1 MSKILPP
8 KNNINDICDDEIR
21 IVGDIKSSKS
31 PQDSLEKEITSEKSK
46 LSELSIFH
54 NAFITGDQGGD
65 LTKRKKKNNILLL
78 CCVLIG
84 IIAVVLCSWLFFSN
98 EKEQEIVTMKS
109 LALVDNAD
117 DRYLYQYCEEEI
129 IDVDGLKLRIVTPYN
144 SVPSLEVGHDC
155 LSDTT
160 SICIVQA
167 ASIAIDKEG
176 NSSVVGAMVKDGK
189 PISWGHS
196 KAGYCAIIQDSIHI
210 GASKY
215 TYLFEQATERGGDF
229 FRQYSLVE
237 NGKMSSMKNQ
247 DRYIRHAL
255 CVRNGRLSIVASVD
269 QVVLN
274 DFTNAMIKAD
284 VVEAIMLEG
293 GDPIFEH
300 VDIEGKRHNY
310 GVVDYPDSDA
320 VSYLVWR

>member
-8 KNNINDICDDEIR
+8 QNNINDICDDDIR
-21 IVGDIKSSKS
+21 IVGDIISSKS
-31 PQDSLEKEITSEKSK
+31 SQETLCHEVIDEKSK
-46 LSELSIFH
+46 YSES
-54 NAFITGDQGGD
+54 DQSNDAIIVGNHKD
-65 LTKRKKKNNILLL
+65 NLMKRKKKNNIFLSS
-78 CCVLIG
+78 CILIG
-84 IIAVVLCSWLFFSN
+84 IIVVVLCCWSIFVKDPEVF
-98 EKEQEIVTMKS
+98 TMKS
-109 LALVDNAD
+109 LALADNAN
-117 DRYLYQYCEEEI
+117 DRYLYQYCDEEI

-144 SVPSLEVGHDC
+144 SVPSLEIGHDC

-167 ASIAIDKEG
+167 ASIAIDKDG

-189 PISWGHS
+189 PISWGRS
-196 KAGYCAIIQDSIHI
+196 KAGYCAIIDDSIHI
-210 GASKY
+210 GASKH

-237 NGKMSSMKNQ
+237 NGKLSSMKNQ

-269 QVVLN
+269 SVVLN
-274 DFTNAMIKAD
+274 DFTKALIKAD
-284 VVEAIMLEG
+284 VEEAIMLEG

-300 VDIEGKRHNY
+300 VDLEGKRHNY
-310 GVVDYPDSDA
+310 GVVDYPYSNA

>member
-8 KNNINDICDDEIR
+8 QNKLNDICDDDIR
-21 IVGDIKSSKS
+21 IVGDIISSKS
-31 PQDSLEKEITSEKSK
+31 SQETLCHEVIDEKSK
-46 LSELSIFH
+46 YSES
-54 NAFITGDQGGD
+54 DQSNDAIIVGNHKD
-65 LTKRKKKNNILLL
+65 NLIKRKKKNNIFLSS
-78 CCVLIG
+78 CILIG
-84 IIAVVLCSWLFFSN
+84 IIVVVLCCWSIFVKDPEVF
-98 EKEQEIVTMKS
+98 TMKS
-109 LALVDNAD
+109 LALADNAN
-117 DRYLYQYCEEEI
+117 DRYLYQYCDEEI

-144 SVPSLEVGHDC
+144 SVPSLEIGHDC

-167 ASIAIDKEG
+167 ASIAIDKDG

-189 PISWGHS
+189 PISWGRS
-196 KAGYCAIIQDSIHI
+196 KAGYCAIIDDSIHI
-210 GASKY
+210 GASKH

-237 NGKMSSMKNQ
+237 NGKLSSMKNQ

-269 QVVLN
+269 SVVLN
-274 DFTNAMIKAD
+274 DFTKALIKAD
-284 VVEAIMLEG
+284 VEEAIMLEG

-310 GVVDYPDSDA
+310 GVVDYPYSNA

>member
-8 KNNINDICDDEIR
+8 QNKLNDICDDDIR
-21 IVGDIKSSKS
+21 IVGDIISSKS
-31 PQDSLEKEITSEKSK
+31 SQETFCHEVIAEKSK
-46 LSELSIFH
+46 YSES
-54 NAFITGDQGGD
+54 DQSNDAIIVGNHKD
-65 LTKRKKKNNILLL
+65 NLMKRKKKNNIFLSS
-78 CCVLIG
+78 CILIG
-84 IIAVVLCSWLFFSN
+84 IIVVVLCCWSIFVKDPEVF
-98 EKEQEIVTMKS
+98 TMKS
-109 LALVDNAD
+109 LALADNAN
-117 DRYLYQYCEEEI
+117 DRYLYQYCDEEI

-144 SVPSLEVGHDC
+144 SVPSLEIGHEC

-167 ASIAIDKEG
+167 ASIAIDKDG

-189 PISWGHS
+189 PISWGRS
-196 KAGYCAIIQDSIHI
+196 KAGYCAIIDDSIHI
-210 GASKY
+210 GASKH

-237 NGKMSSMKNQ
+237 NGKLSSMKNQ

-269 QVVLN
+269 SVVLN
-274 DFTNAMIKAD
+274 DFTKALIKAD
-284 VVEAIMLEG
+284 VEEAIMLEG

-300 VDIEGKRHNY
+300 VDLEGKRHNY
-310 GVVDYPDSDA
+310 GVVDYPYSNA

>member
-8 KNNINDICDDEIR
+8 QNNINDICDDDIR
-21 IVGDIKSSKS
+21 IVGDIISSKS
-31 PQDSLEKEITSEKSK
+31 SQETLCHEVIDEKSK
-46 LSELSIFH
+46 YSES
-54 NAFITGDQGGD
+54 DQSNDAIIVGNHKD
-65 LTKRKKKNNILLL
+65 NLIKRKKKNNIFLSS
-78 CCVLIG
+78 CILIG
-84 IIAVVLCSWLFFSN
+84 IIVVVLCCWSIFVKDPEVF
-98 EKEQEIVTMKS
+98 TMKS
-109 LALVDNAD
+109 LALADNAN
-117 DRYLYQYCEEEI
+117 DRYLYQYCDEEI

-144 SVPSLEVGHDC
+144 SVPSLEIGHDC

-167 ASIAIDKEG
+167 ASIAIDKDG

-189 PISWGHS
+189 PISWGRS
-196 KAGYCAIIQDSIHI
+196 KAGYCAIIDDSIHI
-210 GASKY
+210 GASKH

-237 NGKMSSMKNQ
+237 NGKLSSMKNQ

-269 QVVLN
+269 SVVLN
-274 DFTNAMIKAD
+274 DFTKALIKAD
-284 VVEAIMLEG
+284 VEEAIMLEG

-300 VDIEGKRHNY
+300 VDLEGKRHNY
-310 GVVDYPDSDA
+310 GVVDYPYSNA

>member
-8 KNNINDICDDEIR
+8 QNKLNDICDDDIR
-21 IVGDIKSSKS
+21 IVGDIISSKS
-31 PQDSLEKEITSEKSK
+31 SQETLCHEVIAEKSK
-46 LSELSIFH
+46 YSES
-54 NAFITGDQGGD
+54 DQSNDAIIVGNHKD
-65 LTKRKKKNNILLL
+65 NLMKRKKKNNIFLSI
-78 CCVLIG
+78 CILIG
-84 IIAVVLCSWLFFSN
+84 IIVVVLCCWSIFVKDPEVF
-98 EKEQEIVTMKS
+98 TMKS
-109 LALVDNAD
+109 LALADNAN
-117 DRYLYQYCEEEI
+117 DRYLYQYCDEEI

-144 SVPSLEVGHDC
+144 SVPSLEIGHDC

-167 ASIAIDKEG
+167 ASIAIDKDG

-189 PISWGHS
+189 PISWGRS
-196 KAGYCAIIQDSIHI
+196 KAGYCAIIDDSIHI
-210 GASKY
+210 GASKH

-237 NGKMSSMKNQ
+237 NGKLSSMKNQ
-247 DRYIRHAL
+247 DRFIRHAL
-255 CVRNGRLSIVASVD
+255 CVRNGRLSVVASVD
-269 QVVLN
+269 SVVIN
-274 DFTNAMIKAD
+274 DFTNALIKAD

-300 VDIEGKRHNY
+300 VDLEGKRHNY
-310 GVVDYPDSDA
+310 GVVDYPYSNA

>member
-8 KNNINDICDDEIR
+8 QNNINDICDDDIR
-21 IVGDIKSSKS
+21 IVGDIISSKS
-31 PQDSLEKEITSEKSK
+31 SQETLCHEVIDEKSK
-46 LSELSIFH
+46 YSES
-54 NAFITGDQGGD
+54 DQSNDAIIVGNHKD
-65 LTKRKKKNNILLL
+65 NLMKRNKKNNIFLWS
-78 CCVLIG
+78 CILIG
-84 IIAVVLCSWLFFSN
+84 IIVVVLCCWSIFVKDPEVF
-98 EKEQEIVTMKS
+98 TMKS
-109 LALVDNAD
+109 LALADNAN
-117 DRYLYQYCEEEI
+117 DRYLYQYCDEEI

-144 SVPSLEVGHDC
+144 SVPSLEIGHDC

-167 ASIAIDKEG
+167 ASIAIDKDG

-189 PISWGHS
+189 PISWGRS
-196 KAGYCAIIQDSIHI
+196 KAGYCAIIDDSIHI
-210 GASKY
+210 GASKH

-237 NGKMSSMKNQ
+237 NGKLSSMKNQ

-269 QVVLN
+269 SVVLN
-274 DFTNAMIKAD
+274 DFTKALIRAD
-284 VVEAIMLEG
+284 VEEAIMLEG

-300 VDIEGKRHNY
+300 VDLEGKRHNY
-310 GVVDYPDSDA
+310 GVVDYPYSNA

>member
-8 KNNINDICDDEIR
+8 QNKLNDICDDDIR
-21 IVGDIKSSKS
+21 IVGDIISSKS
-31 PQDSLEKEITSEKSK
+31 SQETLCHEVIAEKSK
-46 LSELSIFH
+46 YSES
-54 NAFITGDQGGD
+54 DQSNDAIIVGNHKD
-65 LTKRKKKNNILLL
+65 NFKKRKKKNNILLL
-78 CCVLIG
+78 SCILIAFIVVTLCCWSFFAKEKVQE
-84 IIAVVLCSWLFFSN
+84 VVTVN
-98 EKEQEIVTMKS
+98 S
-109 LALVDNAD
+109 LALNDNDD
-117 DRYLYQYCEEEI
+117 DRYSYQYCDEEV

-144 SVPSLEVGHDC
+144 SVPSLEIGHDC

-167 ASIAIDKEG
+167 ASIAIDKDG

-189 PISWGHS
+189 PISWGRS
-196 KAGYCAIIQDSIHI
+196 KAGYCAIIDDSIHI
-210 GASKY
+210 GASKH

-237 NGKMSSMKNQ
+237 NGKLSSMKNQ
-247 DRYIRHAL
+247 DRFIRHAL

-269 QVVLN
+269 SVVIN
-274 DFTNAMIKAD
+274 DFTNALIKAD

-300 VDIEGKRHNY
+300 VDLEGKRHNY
-310 GVVDYPDSDA
+310 GVVDYPYSNA

>member
-8 KNNINDICDDEIR
+8 QNKLNDICDDDIR
-21 IVGDIKSSKS
+21 IVGDIISSKS
-31 PQDSLEKEITSEKSK
+31 SQETLCHEVIAEKSK
-46 LSELSIFH
+46 YSES
-54 NAFITGDQGGD
+54 DQSNDAIIVGNHKD
-65 LTKRKKKNNILLL
+65 NLMKRKKKNNIFLSS
-78 CCVLIG
+78 CILIG
-84 IIAVVLCSWLFFSN
+84 IIVVILCCWSIFVKDPEVF
-98 EKEQEIVTMKS
+98 TMKS
-109 LALVDNAD
+109 LALADNAN
-117 DRYLYQYCEEEI
+117 DRYLYQYCDEEI

-144 SVPSLEVGHDC
+144 SVPSLEIGHDC

-167 ASIAIDKEG
+167 ASIAIDKDG

-189 PISWGHS
+189 PISWGRS
-196 KAGYCAIIQDSIHI
+196 KAGYCAIIDDSIHI
-210 GASKY
+210 GASKH

-237 NGKMSSMKNQ
+237 NGKLSSMKNQ

-269 QVVLN
+269 SVVLN
-274 DFTNAMIKAD
+274 DFTKALIKAD
-284 VVEAIMLEG
+284 VEEAIMLEG

-300 VDIEGKRHNY
+300 VDLEGKRHNY
-310 GVVDYPDSDA
+310 GVVDYPYSNA

>member
-8 KNNINDICDDEIR
+8 QNKLNDICDDDIR
-21 IVGDIKSSKS
+21 IVGDIISSKS
-31 PQDSLEKEITSEKSK
+31 SQETLCHEVIDEKSK
-46 LSELSIFH
+46 YSES
-54 NAFITGDQGGD
+54 DQSNDAIIVGNHKD
-65 LTKRKKKNNILLL
+65 NLMKRKKKNNIFLSS
-78 CCVLIG
+78 CILIG
-84 IIAVVLCSWLFFSN
+84 IIVVVLCCWSIFVKGPEVF
-98 EKEQEIVTMKS
+98 TMKS
-109 LALVDNAD
+109 LALADNAN
-117 DRYLYQYCEEEI
+117 DRYLYQYCDEEI

-144 SVPSLEVGHDC
+144 SVPSLEIGHDC

-167 ASIAIDKEG
+167 ASIAIDKDG

-189 PISWGHS
+189 PISWGRS
-196 KAGYCAIIQDSIHI
+196 KAGYCAIIDDSIHI
-210 GASKY
+210 GASKH

-237 NGKMSSMKNQ
+237 NGKLSSMKNQ

-269 QVVLN
+269 SVVLN
-274 DFTNAMIKAD
+274 DFTKALIKAD
-284 VVEAIMLEG
+284 VEEAIMLEG

-300 VDIEGKRHNY
+300 VDLEGKRHNY
-310 GVVDYPDSDA
+310 GVVDYPYSNA

>member
-8 KNNINDICDDEIR
+8 QNKLNDICDDDIR
-21 IVGDIKSSKS
+21 IVGDIISSKS
-31 PQDSLEKEITSEKSK
+31 SQETLCHEVIAEKSK
-46 LSELSIFH
+46 YSES
-54 NAFITGDQGGD
+54 DQSNDAIIVGNHKDD
-65 LTKRKKKNNILLL
+65 LMKRKKKNNIFLSS
-78 CCVLIG
+78 CILIG
-84 IIAVVLCSWLFFSN
+84 IIVVVLCCWSIFVKDPEVF
-98 EKEQEIVTMKS
+98 TMKS
-109 LALVDNAD
+109 LALADNAN
-117 DRYLYQYCEEEI
+117 DRYLYQYCDEEI

-144 SVPSLEVGHDC
+144 SVPSLEIGHDC
-155 LSDTT
+155 LSDTM

-167 ASIAIDKEG
+167 ASIAIDKDG

-189 PISWGHS
+189 PISWGRS
-196 KAGYCAIIQDSIHI
+196 KAGYCAIIDDSIHI
-210 GASKY
+210 GASKH

-237 NGKMSSMKNQ
+237 NGKLSSMKNQ

-269 QVVLN
+269 SVVLN
-274 DFTNAMIKAD
+274 DFTKALIKAD
-284 VVEAIMLEG
+284 VEEAIMLEG

-300 VDIEGKRHNY
+300 VDLEGKRHNY
-310 GVVDYPDSDA
+310 GVVDYPYSNA

>member
-8 KNNINDICDDEIR
+8 QNNINDICDDDIR
-21 IVGDIKSSKS
+21 IVGDIISSKS
-31 PQDSLEKEITSEKSK
+31 SQETLCHEVIAEKSK
-46 LSELSIFH
+46 YSES
-54 NAFITGDQGGD
+54 DQSNDAIIVGNHKD
-65 LTKRKKKNNILLL
+65 NLMKRKKKNNIFLSS
-78 CCVLIG
+78 CILIG
-84 IIAVVLCSWLFFSN
+84 IIVVVLCCWSIFVKDPEVF
-98 EKEQEIVTMKS
+98 TMKS
-109 LALVDNAD
+109 LALADNAN
-117 DRYLYQYCEEEI
+117 DRYLYQYCDEEI

-144 SVPSLEVGHDC
+144 SVPSLEIGHDC

-167 ASIAIDKEG
+167 ASIAIDKDG

-189 PISWGHS
+189 PISWGRS
-196 KAGYCAIIQDSIHI
+196 KAGYCAIIDDSIHI
-210 GASKY
+210 GASKH

-237 NGKMSSMKNQ
+237 NGKLSSMKNQ

-269 QVVLN
+269 SVVLN
-274 DFTNAMIKAD
+274 DFTKALIKAD
-284 VVEAIMLEG
+284 VEEAIMLEG

-300 VDIEGKRHNY
+300 VDLEGKRHNY
-310 GVVDYPDSDA
+310 GVVDYPYSNA

>member
-8 KNNINDICDDEIR
+8 QNNINDICDDDIR
-21 IVGDIKSSKS
+21 IVGEIISSKS
-31 PQDSLEKEITSEKSK
+31 SQETLCHEVIDEKSK
-46 LSELSIFH
+46 HSES
-54 NAFITGDQGGD
+54 DQSNDAIIVGNHKD
-65 LTKRKKKNNILLL
+65 NLMKRKKKNNIFLSS
-78 CCVLIG
+78 CILIG
-84 IIAVVLCSWLFFSN
+84 IIVVVLCCWSIFVKDPEVF
-98 EKEQEIVTMKS
+98 TMKS
-109 LALVDNAD
+109 LALADNAN
-117 DRYLYQYCEEEI
+117 DRYLYQYCDEEI

-144 SVPSLEVGHDC
+144 SVPSLEIGHDC

-167 ASIAIDKEG
+167 ASIAIDKDG

-189 PISWGHS
+189 PISWGRS
-196 KAGYCAIIQDSIHI
+196 KAGYCAIIDDSIHI
-210 GASKY
+210 GASKH

-229 FRQYSLVE
+229 FRQFSLVE
-237 NGKMSSMKNQ
+237 NGKLSSMKNQ

-269 QVVLN
+269 SVVLN
-274 DFTNAMIKAD
+274 DFTKALIKAD
-284 VVEAIMLEG
+284 VEEAIMLEG

-300 VDIEGKRHNY
+300 VDLEGKRHNY
-310 GVVDYPDSDA
+310 GVVDYPYSNA